1 MKFEIKHRFS
11 GSVLFS
17 LETESLKLC
26 VEAAVT
32 SGANLSGAY
41 LTGADLRGANLKKIK
56 GWDETPKLKN
66 LNSRIL
72 KAIKKD
78 GELEMGNWHKCNTT
92 HCRGGWAVVLAG
104 KKGKALEDKFGVF
117 LAATLIYLKSTGRIP
132 DFFATNRAA
141 MADLK
146 KCAKA
151 EK

>member
-1 MKFEIKHRFS
+1 
-11 GSVLFS
+11 
-17 LETESLKLC
+17 
-26 VEAAVT
+26 
-32 SGANLSGAY
+32 
-41 LTGADLRGANLKKIK
+41 
-56 GWDETPKLKN
+56 
-66 LNSRIL
+66 
-72 KAIKKD
+72 
-78 GELEMGNWHKCNTT
+78 MGNWHKCNTT
-92 HCRGGWAVVLAG
+92 HCRGGWAVILAG